1 MLYKVVIVCWILLT
15 REVFTVRRGVNFV
28 FEIFNFINESIFVFL
43 NDIEL
48 LLKPW
53 LNYTLEY
60 TTYLD

>member
-1 MLYKVVIVCWILLT
+1 MFYKDVIVCRILLT

-28 FEIFNFINESIFVFL
+28 FEILNFINESIFVFL

-48 LLKPW
+48 FLKSW
-53 LNYTLEY
+53 LDYTLEY

>member
-1 MLYKVVIVCWILLT
+1 MLYKDVIVCWILLT

-28 FEIFNFINESIFVFL
+28 FEILNFINESIFVFL

-48 LLKPW
+48 FLKSW
-53 LNYTLEY
+53 LDYTLEY

>member
-1 MLYKVVIVCWILLT
+1 MLYEDVIVCWILLT

-28 FEIFNFINESIFVFL
+28 FEILNFINESIFVFL

-48 LLKPW
+48 FLKPW
-53 LNYTLEY
+53 FDYTLEY